1 MNVSRIAKA
10 GWTLVAA
17 LALSAAEVRAQ
28 SSLEKFNRQLELL
41 RDEEL
46 SLAPREVPA
55 GQRLQYDY
63 GGYFIYDYLSIDDN
77 TGNNHVLNQTQ
88 LYLYARVN
96 IDGAHEFFIRARGGY
111 QDFNKGDSFSGRG
124 SEPIDP
130 DLDKAYYR
138 FDLSKYQSAYH
149 GKRPGDSNVIIE
161 VGRDLVYWGNGLT
174 LSQTV
179 YGGMVTLSK
188 GPAQLDL
195 IGGITPTRT
204 VDFDSSRPDFDFH
217 TNRGFY
223 GAMLSSQIH
232 VHRPYVYGLIQRD
245 YNPNETLD
253 IPPTTTNFEY
263 NSWYVGVGS
272 TGNVTDR
279 LLYGVEAVLE
289 GGKGL
294 SNSFE
299 IAPPFIVGV
308 PQEEDEIMAWAIDGK
323 LDYLVG
329 DAYRTRYSAEVLF
342 ASGDPDRALSTTN
355 TFGGNAP
362 GTTDKAFNGFGLIY
376 TGLAFAPSVSNLM
389 MGRIG
394 ASTFPWAQ
402 SEKLNR
408 LQVGADFFV
417 YSKLRAG
424 APIDEPSNDESFL
437 GVEPDVF
444 VNWQIVSDV
453 TLALRYGVF
462 LPNGDAFGDSE
473 ARQFLSIGMTFGF

>member
-1 MNVSRIAKA
+1 MGLSRISKV
-10 GWTLVAA
+10 GWSLVVV
-17 LALSAAEVRAQ
+17 LALSAVESRAQ
-28 SSLEKFNRQLELL
+28 SSLERFNRQLELI

-46 SLAPREVPA
+46 TLAPREVPA

-63 GGYFIYDYLSIDDN
+63 GGYFIFDYLSIDDSN
-77 TGNNHVLNQTQ
+77 DENHVLRQSQ
-88 LYLYARVN
+88 LYLYGRVN
-96 IDGAHEFFIRARGGY
+96 IDGAHEFFIRTRAGW
-111 QDFNKGDSFSGRG
+111 QDFNEGDSFSGRG
-124 SEPIDP
+124 SEAIDP
-130 DLDKAYYR
+130 DLDRAYYK
-138 FDLSKYQSAYH
+138 FNLSRHQSAYY
-149 GKRPGDSNVIIE
+149 GKQPGDSNVIVE

-174 LSQTV
+174 LSQTI

-223 GAMLSSQIH
+223 GAMLSAQAG
-232 VHRPYVYGLIQRD
+232 VHRPYVYGLIQQD

-253 IPPTTTNFEY
+253 IPPTTTQFEY
-263 NSWYVGVGS
+263 NSWYIGVGS
-272 TGNVTDR
+272 NGGITDR
-279 LLYGVEAVLE
+279 LMYGVEAVLE
-289 GGKGL
+289 GGNGL

-299 IAPPFIVGV
+299 VAPPFLVAV
-308 PQEEDEIMAWAIDGK
+308 PQEEDKIMAWAIDGR

-329 DAYRTRYSAEVLF
+329 DLYRTRYSAEVLF
-342 ASGDPDRALSTTN
+342 ASGDPDRATSTTN

-376 TGLAFAPSVSNLM
+376 TGLAFAPSVSNLA
-389 MGRIG
+389 MGRVG

-402 SEKLNR
+402 TEKLSR

-417 YSKLRAG
+417 YGKVRPG
-424 APIDEPSNDESFL
+424 APIDEASTDESFL

-444 VNWQIVSDV
+444 VNWQILSDV

-462 LPNGDAFGDSE
+462 FPNADAFGDSE
-473 ARQFLSIGMTFGF
+473 PRQFLSIGVTLGF